1 MKSSELLKEFK
12 RINSSVEV
20 IEYETGNPQEP
31 VPALNNFWLK
41 VTTKHHGW
49 LHVYINRDS
58 KCLEW
63 Y

>member
-1 MKSSELLKEFK
+1 MEASELLNEFK

-20 IEYETGNPQEP
+20 VSYQVGDANDP
-31 VPALNNFWLK
+31 VLALDGFWLK